1 MYTVKTKNNISKKKL
16 KDKND
21 LLLLDGFSMA
31 SRSKVFK
38 IGDSNIREI
47 KVMDKK
53 LANPLVSKKVFK
65 QYDKLISLI
74 TELLFDDD
82 GSGDSI
88 REALNQIEKFRLQ
101 IKNKYREYLKQ
112 KELIK
117 MSKELKLLQ
126 NEAKKR
132 LLEIN
137 DYMEYTN
144 ENHRSR

>member
-1 MYTVKTKNNISKKKL
+1 MYTVKTKKNIGRKKL
-16 KDKND
+16 KNKEE
-21 LLLLDGFSMA
+21 LVLLDGFLMA

-38 IGDSNIREI
+38 IDGCNVRKI
-47 KVMDKK
+47 KVIDKK

-65 QYDKLISLI
+65 QYDKLIALI

-112 KELIK
+112 KELSK

-137 DYMEYTN
+137 SFLEYDR
-144 ENHRSR
+144 ENRRSK